1 MFIPNINSYI
11 DPDDSVIFL
20 ESISRRQESF
30 AKKTLKL
37 VSTLDC
43 PPETCK
49 DQGSPNPNPM
59 SAKLHR
65 FATKQA
71 CCAGCRA
78 DPPPLKLHQ

>member
-37 VSTLDC
+37 VSALDC
-43 PPETCK
+43 PPEACK
-49 DQGSPNPNPM
+49 DQGFLILRVTWVSLWGVCPVHIP
-59 SAKLHR
+59 SK
-65 FATKQA
+65 
-71 CCAGCRA
+71 
-78 DPPPLKLHQ
+78 